1 MNWNEVTF
9 GVEIEC
15 FVRDAQVI
23 EAALNTAGIP
33 AIVCH
38 NDHRTNVKWKLVN
51 DASIRPT
58 PGHRA
63 LELISPILKG
73 QAGLEI
79 VIKVCA
85 VLARFDA
92 KINQSCGL
100 HVHCGANNA
109 SVDQLKNLAKLF
121 CLYELQ
127 FDELVPVSRRA
138 NNSFVYAKS
147 NLQFVG
153 GVDEA
158 FRKLDRAHAVR
169 TVATVMNGGFDNST
183 HYTQLRYY
191 KLNYQ
196 SLASHGTVE
205 FRQHSGSVDGPK
217 ITAWIRLVTGF
228 VASAFS
234 VSSVTRNG
242 DRNFDQLMKKVDK
255 TTEQYLRTRRAAL
268 ARPTVTP

>member
-15 FVRDAQVI
+15 FVRDPQLVLAAVQAQGI
-23 EAALNTAGIP
+23 AALICN
-33 AIVCH
+33 
-38 NDHRTNVKWKLVN
+38 NDHRTNTKWKLVH

-73 QAGLEI
+73 QAGLEA

-85 VLARFDA
+85 ALAQVDA

-109 SVDQLKNLAKLF
+109 SVTQLKNLAKLF

-138 NNSFVYAKS
+138 NNAFIYAKS

-153 GVDEA
+153 GIDEA

-169 TVATVMNGGFDNST
+169 TVATVMNGGYDTST

-191 KLNYQ
+191 KLNMQ

-205 FRQHSGSVDGPK
+205 FRQHSGSVDGAK
-217 ITAWIRLVTGF
+217 ITAWVRLVTGF

-234 VSSVTRNG
+234 VSEVKRNG
-242 DRNFDQLMKKVDK
+242 DRNFDQLMRKVDK
-255 TTEQYLRTRRAAL
+255 TTEQYLRTRRTAL
-268 ARPTVTP
+268 ARVSP